1 MTLQEWVAKGEAQL
15 RKGPHP
21 ERARRDAESLLLH
34 VVRRERAAFLARWKE
49 VLDAEEAGIYAE
61 LIERRFTGEP
71 LQYIFGETEFYGLP
85 FQVTRDVLIP
95 RPETEHLV
103 EHVLELAGRFIQ
115 PRIADIGVGSGAI
128 AVTLAAKLPDAHLTA
143 IDLSG
148 PALAIARDNAA
159 RNGVESRIRFLRG
172 DLLSP
177 VATERFEIV
186 VSNPPYVPST
196 DLATLSVEVRDY
208 EPELALFAGDDGL
221 EVYRRLIPAAREVLV
236 PGGFVALEI
245 GYGQQPAI
253 ASLLNASGYTEI
265 EFLPD
270 LQSIPRVACA
280 RRR

>member
-21 ERARRDAESLLLH
+21 DRARRDAETLLLH
-34 VVRRERAAFLARWKE
+34 VVRRNRAALLARWKE
-49 VLDAEEAGIYAE
+49 VLDAEEAGLYIE
-61 LIERRFTGEP
+61 LVERRFAGEP
-71 LQYIFGETEFYGLP
+71 IQYIFGETEFYGLP

-103 EHVLELAGRFIQ
+103 EHVLELAGRFTQ
-115 PRIADIGVGSGAI
+115 PRIADIGAGSGAI

-148 PALAIARDNAA
+148 PALLIAKENAK
-159 RNGVESRIRFLRG
+159 RNGVAVRILCG